1 MIEDK
6 KEKKLAV
13 KAVHG
18 NAEAY
23 GELIQEYKDYL
34 YRTAMLSVKNQEIA
48 LDMVSECILS
58 GFRSVHSL
66 KNPAYFKT
74 WITRVLRNTIA
85 DYYRSER
92 YSENLDDMQIAAD
105 DGMVSSEE
113 KLDLYQAIDLLSEKY
128 KTVIILKYFNELK
141 ISEIAYVM
149 DIPEGSVKAY
159 LNRAKSDLRHLLME
173 EDIYEDGISGNTGT
187 GGIEPGSDRKF
198 GKDYHAAKE
207 TQFKI
212 VGL

>member
-13 KAVHG
+13 KAIHG

-23 GELIQEYKDYL
+23 GELILEYKDYL

-141 ISEIAYVM
+141 I
-149 DIPEGSVKAY
+149 
-159 LNRAKSDLRHLLME
+159 
-173 EDIYEDGISGNTGT
+173 
-187 GGIEPGSDRKF
+187 
-198 GKDYHAAKE
+198 
-207 TQFKI
+207 
-212 VGL
+212 